1 MNITSKMLDY
11 LRDKDLLAHN
21 RVEAL
26 DSVNVEMSFIDVY
39 DLSDEEYDA
48 IFERGA
54 EKQEELT
61 ILKENAMATYDK
73 VLTDNALKILG

>member
-1 MNITSKMLDY
+1 MTKNYDHRTA
-11 LRDKDLLAHN
+11 KDLLTHN

-26 DSVNVEMSFIDVY
+26 KSVNVEMSFIDVY
-39 DLSDEEYDA
+39 DLSDEEYDL

-61 ILKENAMATYDK
+61 LLKEDEMVKYDK
-73 VLTDNALKILG
+73 VLTNNALKILM